1 MNARANGETRQE
13 THATHSDM
21 NADTRR
27 RLADRL
33 SQILADAYVLYA
45 NIQGLHWNAVGPQFF
60 AIHKMTEEQY
70 QAMVEELDSIA
81 ERIRAIGFFA
91 PTTLSRYVEMAQLH
105 ELSTDGNADSLDLS
119 QQLAEDHQ
127 TLANELRKTAQDAAD
142 RGDLFT
148 SDLLT
153 GHAGAHEKAAW
164 MLQALASGS

>member
-1 MNARANGETRQE
+1 MNAKANGQTGQQSRAYNQDLP
-13 THATHSDM
+13 T
-21 NADTRR
+21 DTRR
-27 RLADRL
+27 QIADQL
-33 SQILADAYVLYA
+33 GQLLADAYVLYA
-45 NIQGLHWNAVGPQFF
+45 NIQGLHWNAVGPQFY

-91 PTTLSRYVEMAQLH
+91 PTTLSRYSKMARLQEM
-105 ELSTDGNADSLDLS
+105 STDGNADSLDLS

-127 TLANELRKTAQDAAD
+127 KLANDLRKTAQNAAD
-142 RGDLFT
+142 LGDLFT

-164 MLQALASGS
+164 MLTALASSR